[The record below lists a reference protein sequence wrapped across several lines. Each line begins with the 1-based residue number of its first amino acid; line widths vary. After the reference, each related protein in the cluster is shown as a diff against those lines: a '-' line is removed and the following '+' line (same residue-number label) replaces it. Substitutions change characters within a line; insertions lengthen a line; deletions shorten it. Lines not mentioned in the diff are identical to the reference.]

1 MQNGIKISILL
12 AALFFLVFSSC
23 KKEPGDGGQA
33 TIHGSVYAYKTTGA
47 DSGYKSGVNVYL
59 SYGNHTWED
68 QNANSSYTGEYTFPF
83 LHTGNYTVWV
93 LNKCDTCA
101 LKQSYDIAQVTINK
115 ATETVEVRDLIN
127 YY

>member
-1 MQNGIKISILL
+1 MRDRIKISFL
-12 AALFFLVFSSC
+12 AIAVLFTVISSC

-33 TIHGSVYAYKTTGA
+33 TIHGKVYAYKTTGA

-68 QNANSSYTGEYTFPF
+68 QNANSSYTGEYAFPF
-83 LHTGNYTVWV
+83 LHTGDYTVWI
-93 LNKCDTCA
+93 LNKCDTCP
-101 LKQSYDIAQVTINK
+101 LKQSYDVAHVSINK
-115 ATETVEVRDLIN
+115 PRETVEVRDLIN

>member
-1 MQNGIKISILL
+1 MKNYIKIFSLL
-12 AALFFLVFSSC
+12 LVALIMGIASC
-23 KKEPGDGGQA
+23 RKEPGDGGLA
-33 TIHGSVYAYKTTGA
+33 TIHGKVYAYKLTGA

-68 QNANSSYTGEYTFPF
+68 QNANSSYTGEYAFPF
-83 LHTGNYTVWV
+83 LHTGDYTVWI

-101 LKQSYDIAQVTINK
+101 LKQAYDVAHVTINK
-115 ATETVEVRDLIN
+115 PRETVEVRDLIN